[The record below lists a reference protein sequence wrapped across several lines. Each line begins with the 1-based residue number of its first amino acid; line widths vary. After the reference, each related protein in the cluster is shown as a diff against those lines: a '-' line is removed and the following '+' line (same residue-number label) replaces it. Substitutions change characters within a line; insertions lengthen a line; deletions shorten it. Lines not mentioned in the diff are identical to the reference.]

1 MIRLTVEEENL
12 LSIYDTGSKR
22 ELFERVNAALPF
34 MDGDMQELAVRALQ
48 KRSLRGLPFL
58 PQTTNERAETADAAA
73 KPESQRPC
81 EKILL

>member
-22 ELFERVNAALPF
+22 EFERVNAALPF

-48 KRSLRGLPFL
+48 KIDALTEAEFAGLAVF
-58 PQTTNERAETADAAA
+58 AADD
-73 KPESQRPC
+73 E
-81 EKILL
+81 

>member
-12 LSIYDTGSKR
+12 LSVYNTGCKR

-48 KRSLRGLPFL
+48 KIDALTEAEFAGLAVF
-58 PQTTNERAETADAAA
+58 AADD
-73 KPESQRPC
+73 E
-81 EKILL
+81 